1 MFKEAIQ
8 QVRESIFPLF
18 HFGPKGYG
26 VLGTGFFIT
35 DQGHFLTAAH
45 VINALPAGHQIG
57 YLGNIPLKAFH
68 KKGIIP
74 VEVINLDVDKDL
86 AVGLITEDQLSPLRL
101 AAEKA
106 EVGESISLCGYPLPM
121 IKLTERNVN
130 KQHKVVGISLDVTTV
145 RQYWQPTIKMDE
157 LKPDLILKKKFKSF
171 ITQHAALPGMSG
183 GPIFNTVGE
192 VVGLTS
198 AVWPRKIPLKNK
210 HVIDIENGIGVELVE
225 ILQFLNDSL
234 RQPS

>member
-45 VINALPAGHQIG
+45 VIQALPPGHKIG
-57 YLGNIPLKAFH
+57 YLGNIPLKPFY

-74 VEVINLDVDKDL
+74 VNVLEINHDKDL
-86 AVGLITEDQLSPLRL
+86 AVGLIREDQLAPLSL
-101 AAEKA
+101 SKTKSII
-106 EVGESISLCGYPLPM
+106 GESISLCGYPMPM
-121 IKLTERNVN
+121 IQLTERNVN
-130 KQHKVVGISLDVTTV
+130 KEHKVVGISLDVTTV

-183 GPIFNTVGE
+183 GPIFNTSGE

-210 HVIDIENGIGVELVE
+210 HVIDIENGIGVELIE
-225 ILQFLNDSL
+225 IIEFLNQSL
-234 RQPS
+234 NLPA